1 MAKYRLLTKDELNSL
16 EPDFIKYLV
25 LNGITK
31 EDWVRMKTNE
41 KEKAERIVDL
51 FSDVVFEKIIRNI
64 KYLDF
69 YDIHSIK
76 CFKCEEEKIF
86 LIGMDTQDKNYNFS
100 TPEGVARAQDHPP
113 SDLQVYRTSKNYNKE
128 RQTEIFKMIES
139 GCLISQGK
147 IYNSL
152 IAMLDNS

>member
-1 MAKYRLLTKDELNSL
+1 MAKYRLLTKDELHSL

-31 EDWVRMKTNE
+31 EDWVKLKANE
-41 KEKAERIVDL
+41 LEKAEKIMEL
-51 FSDVVFEKIIRNI
+51 FSDVVFQKILRNI

-76 CFKCEEEKIF
+76 CFKCEEEQIF
-86 LIGMDTQDKNYNFS
+86 LIGMDTKDENYDFT

-113 SDLQVYRTSKNYNKE
+113 SDLQVYTTSKAYNKD
-128 RQTEIFKMIES
+128 RQLEIFNMLES
-139 GCLISQGK
+139 GCIISEGK

-152 IAMLDNS
+152 GEILKNC